1 MVVTGGRQREYG
13 DLSYHH
19 IVLGLGEVDDL
30 HIVTRQ
36 RSLAQVGSPPPSFC
50 RSLHWTLSAHDAR
63 RHALPPPQSL
73 PCVSARVWPT
83 FCVSLGE
90 MPFDVTFLAM
100 RTSNGVRPGM
110 VSKFLCHI
118 LSIMLITF
126 QSKPIRRPTLK
137 HSSHHYSNL
146 SL

>member
-1 MVVTGGRQREYG
+1 MVVTRGRQREYG

-19 IVLGLGEVDDL
+19 IVLDLGEVDHL

-36 RSLAQVGSPPPSFC
+36 SQRSSAHVGSPPPSFF
-50 RSLHWTLSAHDAR
+50 SFLALDAEGTWR
-63 RHALPPPQSL
+63 EEARFASPA
-73 PCVSARVWPT
+73 ARVWPS

-90 MPFDVTFLAM
+90 MLFDSTFLAM
-100 RTSNGVRPGM
+100 RTSNGVRPGL

-126 QSKPIRRPTLK
+126 
-137 HSSHHYSNL
+137 HSPSL
-146 SL
+146 SGDPL